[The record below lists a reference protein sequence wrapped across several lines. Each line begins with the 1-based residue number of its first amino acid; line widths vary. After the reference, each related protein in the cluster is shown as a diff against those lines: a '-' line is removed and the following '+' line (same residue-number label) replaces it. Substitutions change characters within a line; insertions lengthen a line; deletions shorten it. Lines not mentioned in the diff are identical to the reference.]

1 MFVRMG
7 AALIL
12 VGLLGFGPGFQGSN
26 NDLQKLQGCWEIT
39 GMIDSGDLVSQAMM
53 NNAMVKDGRIRI
65 VNDALEFTNPVTGA
79 KRSLKF
85 VIDTPPS
92 GPRNISVVSDT
103 KFGGTGIYLVEGD
116 SLMLCFNVGE
126 NGDRPRDF
134 SSRPDS
140 HVLFMTL
147 RRDGEFNFAAK
158 SSPVAVPPTPL
169 LPPPPKLDPDAE
181 LRTKL
186 IGTWGH
192 QDEERIIYLT
202 LNTDGTFGGST
213 TWKKGFKKIFH
224 ENTRSSGN
232 WRLEHGVV
240 VLNFTASTDPDKRYQ
255 VLSGRIVSLTST
267 EVIYVGENGQ
277 PRKEWRVR

>member
-1 MFVRMG
+1 MFTRV
-7 AALIL
+7 ATAVVL
-12 VGLLGFGPGFQGSN
+12 VGLLGMGVEPQGNSG
-26 NDLQKLQGCWEIT
+26 DLQKLQGCWEIT
-39 GMIDSGDLVSQAMM
+39 GMLDSGDLVSQAMM
-53 NNAMVKDGRIRI
+53 NDAMVKNSRIRF
-65 VNDALEFTNPVTGA
+65 VNDTLEFTNPVTGA
-79 KRSLKF
+79 KREIKFSL
-85 VIDTPPS
+85 DTPSS
-92 GPRNISVVSDT
+92 GPRTISMLSDS
-103 KFGGTGIYLVEGD
+103 KFGAKGIYMVEGD

-126 NGDRPRDF
+126 TGERPRDF
-134 SSRPDS
+134 SSRPGS

-147 RRDGEFNFAAK
+147 RRDGDFNVAAK
-158 SSPVAVPPTPL
+158 PLPLPAPPVIAPTSPRV
-169 LPPPPKLDPDAE
+169 DPDVEMRA
-181 LRTKL
+181 KL

-240 VLNFTASTDPDKRYQ
+240 VLTFTASTDPDKRFQ
-255 VLSGRIVSLTST
+255 VLSGKIVSITPT
-267 EVIYVGENGQ
+267 EIIYVGENGQ

>member
-1 MFVRMG
+1 MFTRV
-7 AALIL
+7 ATAVVLI
-12 VGLLGFGPGFQGSN
+12 GLLGMGVWPQDSST
-26 NDLQKLQGCWEIT
+26 DLQKLQGCWEIT
-39 GMIDSGDLVSQAMM
+39 GMLDSGDLVSQTMI
-53 NNAMVKDGRIRI
+53 NDGMVKTGRIRF
-65 VNDALEFTNPVTGA
+65 VNNTLEFTNPVTGA
-79 KRSLKF
+79 KRELKF
-85 VIDTPPS
+85 MLETPAS

-103 KFGGTGIYLVEGD
+103 KFGGKGIYMVEGD
-116 SLMLCFNVGE
+116 SLMLCFNVGDT
-126 NGDRPRDF
+126 GGRPRDF

-147 RRDGEFNFAAK
+147 RRDGDFNVAAK
-158 SSPVAVPPTPL
+158 PLPLPAPPVIAPTP
-169 LPPPPKLDPDAE
+169 PRLDPDVDM
-181 LRTKL
+181 RPKL

-240 VLNFTASTDPDKRYQ
+240 VLTFTASTDPDKRFQ
-255 VLSGRIVSLTST
+255 VLSGKIVSISPT
-267 EVIYVGENGQ
+267 EIIYVGENGQ